1 MFSTI
6 LSLSDHECL
15 LLIDELKPLDPK
27 IQDKVF
33 FVKKQATL
41 KIQEALEYVVND
53 SPVLWAKV
61 YLNWQARNYQKDI
74 LIQSKDAKK
83 LILRLGR
90 RLGKCLP
97 GYVKIPDSVTGEYL
111 TVKEIYDRQEA
122 HVFALKEETH
132 TIESQ
137 KTTIIFENGIKP
149 VFKVTTSSGRSV
161 DLTGNHPLYTPR
173 GYIPL
178 EELREGDLVAIAA
191 HMTHS
196 HPREYSDVQF
206 EEICARNIHKGVP
219 KEAFLLSKRQLKEY
233 LKRAL
238 KLKAETRSMY
248 FSSEEIAK
256 DVQSL
261 LLRAGIDSVVRK
273 DEWFGRY
280 ELSDLDILAKRREVM
295 FEDIVSIEPL
305 GEMPT
310 YDLTV
315 PTYHSF
321 VANDFITHNT
331 ETECVSILWH
341 AFIQPNRG
349 QNNVYDILILAPFE
363 TQIDLIFT
371 RLEQLIANSPVLTNE
386 IARSINHRYEFKN
399 GTNIQGLTVGSGNGK
414 AGASTRGQR
423 ADLLVFDEQD
433 YIDSDTM
440 TNVLNITNED
450 RGRIKIISASTPSG
464 RHDEFYNWCTE
475 ASVKLHPIEGDL
487 QDGRFYG
494 YSEIRE
500 KNGNGWTEIYAP
512 STVNE
517 TILEI
522 NPDTNQSYLDD
533 IKDELTDQ
541 RYQQE
546 VLALFGEEAMG
557 VYKKEHILRA
567 MNLSTAEGLR
577 YFSELNSEEM
587 RSYVADRRRVDRNLL
602 IAGIDWDLAQST
614 PVIVAVELDTRH
626 KDSRGMISPIFKVV
640 MREEMPRTEF
650 TMDNAISRI
659 IELHSIYDFDWIA
672 ADRGYGDVQIEM
684 MKKYGVEHPETLI
697 HEKLIGYHLGSK
709 IEIRDPHTLKKEKKN
724 FKPFM
729 VNNSVRV
736 FERNK
741 IMLNPRD
748 KVLRRQLEN
757 FRIKSISSNGIP
769 TYTDVDE
776 HSVDAMN
783 LALLCFEQKYGDL
796 MKNILS
802 SRMIGLPNSDP
813 YGSFVAPRTIEKE
826 NFYTPKGLGF
836 ARNDGYVVDVT
847 GAAGNRRKRVSTIS
861 RSFTK

>member
-15 LLIDELKPLDPK
+15 LLIDELKSLDPK
-27 IQDKVF
+27 IQDKAF
-33 FVKKQATL
+33 FVKKQANL

-53 SPVLWAKV
+53 APVLWAKV
-61 YLNWQARNYQKDI
+61 YLNWHARNYQKDI
-74 LIQSKDAKK
+74 LIQSKNAKK

-97 GYVKIPDSVTGEYL
+97 GYVKIPDSVTGEYF
-111 TVKEIYDRQEA
+111 TVKELYDRQEA
-122 HVFALKEETH
+122 NVFALHEESR
-132 TIESQ
+132 TIQSQ
-137 KTTIIFENGIKP
+137 KTKIIFENGVKP
-149 VFKVTTSSGRSV
+149 VYRMTTQSGRSV
-161 DLTGNHPLYTPR
+161 DLTRNHPLYTLE

-178 EELREGDLVAIAA
+178 EELKPGDRVSIAA
-191 HMTHS
+191 HMKATT
-196 HPREYSDVQF
+196 PKEYSDYRF
-206 EEICARNIHKGVP
+206 EEICRYDLRKSVP
-219 KEAFLLSKRQLKEY
+219 KEAFLMSHRQLKEY
-233 LKRAL
+233 IQRVLRVYPSKRNL
-238 KLKAETRSMY
+238 C
-248 FSSEEIAK
+248 FSSGEVAK
-256 DVQSL
+256 DFQSL
-261 LLRAGIDSVVRK
+261 LLRLGINSSFIKDS
-273 DEWFGRY
+273 EYPCY
-280 ELSDLDILAKRREVM
+280 ELTNLTSLPKETELF
-295 FEDIVSIEPL
+295 FEEITSIEPL
-305 GEMPT
+305 GEMQT

-315 PTYHSF
+315 PNYHSF

-341 AFIQPNRG
+341 AFVQPNRG

-371 RLEQLIANSPVLTNE
+371 RLEQLIANSPVLSNE

-440 TNVLNITNED
+440 TNVLNIANED

-464 RHDEFYNWCTE
+464 RHDEFYKWCTE
-475 ASVKLHPIEGDL
+475 ASVKLYPIEGDTK
-487 QDGRFYG
+487 DGRFYG
-494 YSEIRE
+494 YNEIKE
-500 KNGNGWTEIYAP
+500 IKGNGWTEVYAP

-533 IKDELTDQ
+533 IRDELTDQ

-567 MNLSTAEGLR
+567 INLSLGAGLR
-577 YFSELNSEEM
+577 YFSEMNSEEM
-587 RSYVADRRRVDRNLL
+587 KNYVVSRQRNDRNIL

-614 PVIVAVELDTRH
+614 PVIVAVELDRNY
-626 KDSRGMISPIFKVV
+626 KDARGMISPMFKVV

-684 MKKYGVEHPETLI
+684 MKKYGMEHPETLL

-709 IEIRDPHTLKKEKKN
+709 IEVRDPHTMKKEKKN

-741 IMLNPRD
+741 IILNPRD

-796 MKNILS
+796 MKSILS
-802 SRMIGLPNSDP
+802 SRMIGLPSSDP
-813 YGSFVAPRTIEKE
+813 YSAFVAPRSIEKE

-836 ARNDGYVVDVT
+836 SRNDGYVIDVT
-847 GAAGNRRKRVSTIS
+847 GANRGRKKPSSIS
-861 RSFTK
+861 RSFTR

>member
-1 MFSTI
+1 MVSTI
-6 LSLSDHECL
+6 TSFTDQECL
-15 LLIDELKPLDPK
+15 YLIDQLKSLDPK
-27 IQDKVF
+27 IQEKVF
-33 FVKKQATL
+33 FVKNHTNV
-41 KIQEALEYVVND
+41 KIQEALEFVVND
-53 SPVLWAKV
+53 EPTLWAKV
-61 YLNWQARNYQKDI
+61 YLNWEARNYQKDI
-74 LIQSKDAKK
+74 LGQSKKAKK
-83 LILRLGR
+83 LVLRLGR

-97 GYVKIPDSVTGEYL
+97 GYVEIPDSVTGEYL
-111 TVKEIYDRQEA
+111 TVEELYYRQEVN
-122 HVFALKEETH
+122 VFALDEKMK

-137 KTTIIFENGIKP
+137 KTNVIFENGIKP
-149 VFKVTTSSGRSV
+149 VYRITVESGRTV
-161 DLTGNHPLYTPR
+161 DLTGNHPLYTPD
-173 GYIPL
+173 GYVEVDDL
-178 EELREGDLVAIAA
+178 SEGELVALASK
-191 HMTHS
+191 MRQTS
-196 HPREYSDVQF
+196 PREFPDAQF
-206 EEICARNIHKGVP
+206 RELVRSNLRNGVP
-219 KEAFLLSKRQLKEY
+219 KEAFLMSRRQLREY
-233 LKRAL
+233 LHETTHYDSGKSLFYFFSEKAAKDFQRLFLRVGLNTSLSRDEEIGCFEL
-238 KLKAETRSMY
+238 KKVDNL
-248 FSSEEIAK
+248 SEE
-256 DVQSL
+256 
-261 LLRAGIDSVVRK
+261 G
-273 DEWFGRY
+273 
-280 ELSDLDILAKRREVM
+280 DLV
-295 FEDIVSIEPL
+295 FEKIVSIVPM
-305 GEMPT
+305 GEMQT

-315 PTYHSF
+315 PNYHSF
-321 VANDFITHNT
+321 VANDFVTHNT
-331 ETECVSILWH
+331 ESECVSILWH
-341 AFIQPNRG
+341 AFTQPNRG
-349 QNNVYDILILAPFE
+349 QNDVYDILILAPFE

-371 RLEQLIANSPVLTNE
+371 RLEQLIANSPILMNE
-386 IARSINHRYEFKN
+386 ISRSINHRYEWKN

-440 TNVLNITNED
+440 TNVLNIANED

-464 RHDEFYNWCTE
+464 RHDEFYTWCTE
-475 ASVKLHPIEGDL
+475 ASVRLHPIESDL
-487 QDGRFYG
+487 SDGSFHG
-494 YSEIRE
+494 YVETRSGH
-500 KNGNGWTEIYAP
+500 GNGWTEIYAP

-522 NPDTNQSYLDD
+522 NPDTNQSYLND

-557 VYKKEHILRA
+557 VYKKEHIQRA
-567 MNLSTAEGLR
+567 MELSIKSELR
-577 YFSELNSEEM
+577 YFSEMYSDEM
-587 RSYVADRRRVDRNLL
+587 KRYITGRQRNDRNIL

-614 PVIVAVELDTRH
+614 PVIVGVELDRNH
-626 KDSRGMISPIFKVV
+626 KDSRGQNSPIFKVV

-684 MKKYGVEHPETLI
+684 MKKYGMEHPETLL

-709 IEIRDPHTLKKEKKN
+709 IEVRDPHTMKKEKKN

-741 IMLNPRD
+741 IILNPRD

-796 MKNILS
+796 MKTILS
-802 SRMIGLPNSDP
+802 SRMLGLAGGDP
-813 YGSFVAPRTIEKE
+813 YEGLVPDRSIAPPLIHAPTA
-826 NFYTPKGLGF
+826 LGF
-836 ARNDGYVVDVT
+836 ARNDGYVVNVT
-847 GAAGNRRKRVSTIS
+847 GHSRGKRRPSPIK
-861 RSFTK
+861 RSFTR